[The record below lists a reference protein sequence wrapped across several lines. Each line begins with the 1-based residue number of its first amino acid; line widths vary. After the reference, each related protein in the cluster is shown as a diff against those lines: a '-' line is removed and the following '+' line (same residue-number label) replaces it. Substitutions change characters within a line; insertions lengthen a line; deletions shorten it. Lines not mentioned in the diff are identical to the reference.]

1 MEQEDYLKRQI
12 DQLGRV
18 FGKILVD
25 LLGLKSKGQVNIG
38 IEITNQM
45 LKSELDFDI
54 QELTDI
60 RTDDFINTLLSEKKF
75 NNDNFE
81 KLAEILL
88 LVADSKA
95 EKERKMLYEK
105 CLTIFEYLEQ
115 TENVYSLD
123 RQQKMARIKNSI

>member
-1 MEQEDYLKRQI
+1 MGQEDYLKRQI

-60 RTDDFINTLLSEKKF
+60 RTSDFINTLLSKKKF
-75 NNDNFE
+75 NFGNFE

-88 LVADSKA
+88 LVADNKA

-105 CLTIFEYLEQ
+105 CLAIFEYLEE
-115 TENVYSLD
+115 TEKVYSLD
-123 RQQKMARIKNSI
+123 RQQKMARIK